1 MIKIKTCIGNL
12 LNVKSGWISHG
23 CNAHG
28 IMGSGV
34 AAAVKRMYPEAY
46 NHYRKEYEDTGLTL
60 GSNNIFQVSDTLIIV
75 NAITQEHFGSASKR
89 YVSYDAIQECF
100 EEINSLMKQS
110 KISKELHIP
119 RLGAAR
125 GGGNW
130 EIIREIIE
138 QTMDYP
144 VTLWLPDDTVDTL

>member
-12 LNVKSGWISHG
+12 LDVKAGWISHG

-34 AAAVKRMYPEAY
+34 AAAVKRMYPAAY
-46 NHYRKEYEDTGLTL
+46 KHYREEYEDIGLRL
-60 GSNNIFQVSDTLIIV
+60 GEINVYQVSDNLMIV
-75 NAITQEHFGSASKR
+75 NAITQENFGSVRKR

-100 EEINSLMKQS
+100 ERINFRMKDGLVP
-110 KISKELHIP
+110 KELHIP

-125 GGGNW
+125 GGGSWN
-130 EIIREIIE
+130 IIE
-138 QTMDYP
+138 AIIEDTMNYP